1 MLFKSIIGIGL
12 TALALTAC
20 TKAGSGESGGTS
32 GEIERVPV
40 NFSLSLGGNASGT
53 KADVS
58 KLLEL
63 AATPG
68 FRGLSSVRVIPFGAA
83 ISGSSE
89 SLDWIHNMPA
99 ITDDEDTYASQ
110 DGYTYHHGLIKG
122 NHAHLYSGADANLPL
137 GTTHVLVYARPENAT
152 PSSNYTE
159 QKFRHLNGSVIEN
172 GLDSKI
178 KVNTS
183 AVTFAPQPIYD
194 GTVPTAAQE
203 IANALNTIASA
214 ASFNQSYYYK
224 KNDVWYQASVAVN
237 WSTIGSLELNDLFK
251 SFTNSGELTTGAG
264 ENVKY
269 LISNLYTKLN
279 AYQSENTN
287 PYKHIAGTEEYDAML
302 EENGTEPLT
311 YAIMYNRLRDML
323 LARIQSLV
331 TDNTIN
337 ISSSDVVS
345 FNDSG
350 LDTYPESLGLPAGS
364 AVLRWNGSK
373 FVVVTEALD
382 GVAPIDRFCYMPSM
396 YFYCNSAIST
406 SNDKEVYHLYDYKD
420 SNTNWTSVLSQ
431 YRSGGKITKR
441 TASVAIDEPLQ
452 YAFGMLVVTIK
463 AGTQMLPDNDNSAL
477 TYCMAEGKNFPV
489 TGIIVGG
496 QYRQKFDFTP
506 DPTTKEY
513 FMYDDQMPM
522 DNSQDPPLY
531 KVCLTTEKS
540 DEIRTL
546 VFPTIIDSDVFF
558 FLEFRNDSG
567 KPFYGAEGIIMPGS
581 HFYLAGKL
589 EKPSD
594 EDKDKGLTSVVMP
607 DHYTTVNCV
616 VSTMENA
623 HISVPELGNPQ
634 LALGLQTETGWIHSA
649 ASYIVLD

>member
-12 TALALTAC
+12 TALALAAC
-20 TKAGSGESGGTS
+20 TKTGSGEPGSTS
-32 GEIERVPV
+32 GEVERVPV
-40 NFSLSLGGNASGT
+40 NFSLSLGGATGT

-63 AATPG
+63 AETPG
-68 FRGLSSVRVIPFGAA
+68 FRGLTSVRVIPFGAA

-89 SLDWIHNMPA
+89 SLDFIHYMPA
-99 ITDDEDTYASQ
+99 ITDDEDMYASQ
-110 DGYTYHHGLIKG
+110 DGYTYHQGLVKG

-137 GTTHVLVYARPENAT
+137 GTTNVLVYARPEDVT

-311 YAIMYNRLRDML
+311 YAIMYNRLRDL
-323 LARIQSLV
+323 LIKRIEKLETDGVISIATDDTV
-331 TDNTIN
+331 TFED
-337 ISSSDVVS
+337 DQV
-345 FNDSG
+345 DE
-350 LDTYPESLGLPAGS
+350 YPVSLGLPAGS
-364 AVLRWNGSK
+364 AVLRWNGTK

-382 GVAPIDRFCYMPSM
+382 GVAPVDRFCYMPSM

-406 SNDKEVYHLYDYKD
+406 SNNKEVYRLYDYKD
-420 SNTNWTSVLSQ
+420 ANTNWSSVLSQ
-431 YRSGGKITKR
+431 YRSGPKITKR

-463 AGTQMLPDNDNSAL
+463 AGKQMLPDNDGSEL
-477 TYCMAEGKNFPV
+477 TYCTAEGENFPV

-496 QYRQKFDFTP
+496 QYRQKYDFTP
-506 DPTTKEY
+506 DPSTKEY
-513 FMYDDQMPM
+513 FMYDNQMPM
-522 DNSQDPPLY
+522 DNSQNPPVY

-546 VFPTIIDSDVFF
+546 VFPTIIDSDVYF
-558 FLEFRNDSG
+558 FLEFKNDSG

-589 EKPSD
+589 EKPSA
-594 EDKDKGLTSVVMP
+594 EDIAIGLKSVIMP

-634 LALGLQTETGWIHSA
+634 LALGLQTETSWINSA